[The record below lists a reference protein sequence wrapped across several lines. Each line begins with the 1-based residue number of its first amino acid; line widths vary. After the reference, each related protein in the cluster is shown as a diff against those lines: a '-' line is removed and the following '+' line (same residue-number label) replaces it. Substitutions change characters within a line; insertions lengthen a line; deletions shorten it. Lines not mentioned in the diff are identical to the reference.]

1 MRAAG
6 RHCWNSSPARRP
18 PSRTAAA
25 PRELGGRVSLDEG
38 CASFETRPMGAPQDE
53 VISLMP
59 SGTDLILRSR
69 ARRGV
74 SKDARSRRSLK
85 QRQLWPN
92 WLWVLLAVASIA
104 LFGGS
109 TIAPAAEISDGIVKI
124 GLILDLSGPYSENT
138 GQGSATAAKMAVD
151 DFGGKVPRAP
161 TALVVADHHKIPDPA
176 GPVAR
181 DYCN

>member
-38 CASFETRPMGAPQDE
+38 CASFETRPVGAPE
-53 VISLMP
+53 VEVFSLMP
-59 SGTDLILRSR
+59 SRTALILRRR
-69 ARRGV
+69 AQRGV
-74 SKDARSRRSLK
+74 SKDARSRCTLK
-85 QRQLWPN
+85 QRQLWPK

-124 GLILDLSGPYSENT
+124 GPVPHLSGPYAENT
-138 GQGSATAAKMAVD
+138 GQGSAAAAKMAAS
-151 DFGGKVPRAP
+151 DFGGKVLGTPIE
-161 TALVVADHHKIPDPA
+161 LVVADHHNSADRAAAI
-176 GPVAR
+176 
-181 DYCN
+181 